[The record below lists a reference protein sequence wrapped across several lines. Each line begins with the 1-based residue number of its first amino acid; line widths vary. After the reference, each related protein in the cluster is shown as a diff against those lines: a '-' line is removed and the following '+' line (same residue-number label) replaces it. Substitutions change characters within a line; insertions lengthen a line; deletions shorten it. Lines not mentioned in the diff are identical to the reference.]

1 MADPVQENLLREI
14 QEDLRRERLEKLWKR
29 YGSVLIGAALALVV
43 AVAAYQAWNAW
54 QLSQREARSAAF
66 IAAERLADGDPSAA
80 ENAFAAIGDEGSD
93 GFAMLAGFRQ
103 AALLAEGG
111 RLDDAAAEYDALA
124 ARLDHPLYRDLA
136 RLRWVS
142 VRLSSDPAAAED
154 SRLGEALV
162 ALSGDTN
169 PWRFSAREMSAAVA
183 LRKGDVGQARELLG
197 KLQADVETPQ
207 GIRTRSAEML
217 ARLDSR

>member
-29 YGSVLIGAALALVV
+29 YGSVLIGAALAIVV
-43 AVAAYQAWNAW
+43 AVAAYQAWKAW
-54 QLSQREARSAAF
+54 ELSQREARSAAF
-66 IAAERLADGDPSAA
+66 IAAERLVDGDPSAA
-80 ENAFAAIGDEGSD
+80 ENAFAAIEDEGSD

-103 AALLAEGG
+103 AALLAEEG

-124 ARLDHPLYRDLA
+124 ARLDNPLYRDLA

-142 VRLSSDPAAAED
+142 VRLNSDPAAAED

-169 PWRFSAREMSAAVA
+169 PWRFSAREMSAAMA